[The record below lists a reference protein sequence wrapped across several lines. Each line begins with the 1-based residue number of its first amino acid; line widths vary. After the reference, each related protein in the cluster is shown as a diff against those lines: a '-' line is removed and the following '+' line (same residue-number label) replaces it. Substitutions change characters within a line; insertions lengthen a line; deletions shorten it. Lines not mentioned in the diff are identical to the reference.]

1 MARERIVVGI
11 DVGTHYV
18 YTVVG
23 VANPDTPLPQI
34 IGMGRSR
41 AYGIRRG
48 MIIDMDDATSAI
60 RKSVKEAEQA
70 SGVSISSAF
79 VSIGGN
85 HIISMPSRG
94 VVAVSRA
101 DQQISEDDVVRVI
114 TAAKT
119 VALPPNREILH
130 AIPMDYIIDGESGH
144 RDVVGMS
151 GLRLEANALI
161 VGGSSGHLRNLTR
174 AIADAG
180 VTAEGFVLSALAAS
194 HAVLSKRQKELGV
207 LCLDI
212 GGGTTDMAVF
222 EEGNLVYTNVIPLG
236 GDSITSDLAIGLRTT
251 IETAERVKREYG
263 MALAAEA
270 QKRDVIELAKFD
282 PKERDSVMRRDV
294 ADIME
299 ARLNEIL
306 ELVNKDL
313 RRIGKEALLPG
324 GVVLVGGTAK
334 VPHLVELTKSKLR
347 LPAQVGFPR
356 DVEGIV
362 GSVDDPSFAAALG
375 LVFWGLEQQGGGS
388 FGARVTMPRMGDF
401 SGSVSKMQKWARAF
415 LP

>member
-1 MARERIVVGI
+1 MAREHIVVGI
-11 DVGTHYV
+11 DIGTHYV

-23 VANPDTPLPQI
+23 VANPDVPLPQI

-48 MIIDMDDATSAI
+48 MIIDMDDATAAI

-70 SGVSISSAF
+70 AGVSISSAY

-85 HIISMPSRG
+85 HIVSMPSRG

-101 DQQISEDDVVRVI
+101 DGEISDDDVVRVV

-119 VALPPNREILH
+119 VALPANREILH
-130 AIPMDYIIDGESGH
+130 AIPNEFIIDGEGGH

-151 GLRLEANALI
+151 GLRLEANTLI
-161 VGGSSGHLRNLTR
+161 VGGSSGHLRNLAR
-174 AIADAG
+174 CVNDCG
-180 VTAEGFVLSALAAS
+180 VEIEGFVLSALAAS

-222 EEGNLVYTNVIPLG
+222 EEGNLIHTNVVPLG

-263 MALAAEA
+263 MALISEVN
-270 QKRDVIELAKFD
+270 KRDLIELAKFD
-282 PKERDSVMRRDV
+282 PKERETVARRDV
-294 ADIME
+294 VEIME
-299 ARLNEIL
+299 ARLGEIL
-306 ELVNKDL
+306 DLVNKDL

-324 GVVLVGGTAK
+324 GVVLVGGSAK
-334 VPHLVELTKSKLR
+334 TPHLVELTKAKLR

-375 LVFWGLEQQGGGS
+375 LVFWGLEQNGGGFAMRGVS
-388 FGARVTMPRMGDF
+388 MPRLADF
-401 SGSVSKMQKWARAF
+401 SDSIGKLRKWTRAF